1 MRRIVTI
8 VGARPQFVK
17 AAALSRAFAAWNVG
31 RGSEGFRER
40 IVHTGQHYDENMS
53 KVFFD
58 ELEIP
63 RPFVNL
69 GIGSG
74 LHGEQTA
81 AMLAGIEEVLLVEEP
96 DCVLVYGDTNS
107 TLAGALVAAKL
118 GIPVAHVEA
127 GLRSYKPKMPEEINR
142 VLTDRVSSLLFCP
155 TVAAVRCLEKEGIRR
170 GVHRVGDVMY
180 DSVLH
185 NMRLSAESS
194 RIVGKL
200 GLGSKVYCL
209 GTVHRQ
215 ENTDDVG
222 RLRSI
227 FTAFGRMD
235 LSVVMPVH
243 PRTRKVLLNEGGVPD
258 NVRLIEPVGYLD
270 MLMLVKHARLVL
282 TDSGGLQKEAYWLGV
297 PCVTLREETEWV
309 ELVECGANQLA
320 GARTDAI
327 LAAVGRVE
335 RGEVGTDHSQAPEL
349 YGDGR
354 SAERIV
360 KILAGEEGRGAVENG
375 VGLAVRTTH
384 RGKRR

>member
-1 MRRIVTI
+1 MRRIVTV

-31 RGSEGFRER
+31 CGLAGFRER

-63 RPFVNL
+63 RPVVNL
-69 GIGSG
+69 EIGSG
-74 LHGEQTA
+74 RHGEQTA
-81 AMLAGIEEVLLVEEP
+81 AMLVGIEEVLLAEEP

-127 GLRSYKPKMPEEINR
+127 GLRSYNRRMPEEINR

-155 TVAAVRCLEKEGIRR
+155 TSGAVQCLEKEGIRR

-185 NMRLSAESS
+185 NARLSAGSS
-194 RIVGKL
+194 RVVATL
-200 GLGSKVYCL
+200 GLGSKAFCL

-215 ENTDDVG
+215 ENTDDID

-227 FTAFGRMD
+227 FSAFGRMD
-235 LSVVMPVH
+235 LPVVIPVH
-243 PRTRKVLLNEGGVPD
+243 PRTRKVLLGEGGVSD
-258 NVRLIEPVGYLD
+258 NVHLIEPVGYLD
-270 MLMLVKHARLVL
+270 MLMLVKHSRLVL

-297 PCVTLREETEWV
+297 PCITLREETEWV
-309 ELVECGANQLA
+309 ELVDCGANQLV
-320 GARTDAI
+320 GASTEAI

-335 RGEVGTDHSQAPEL
+335 RGEVGVDHRRAPGL

-360 KILAGEEGRGAVENG
+360 KILAGEEGRGVCSDADC
-375 VGLAVRTTH
+375 
-384 RGKRR
+384 